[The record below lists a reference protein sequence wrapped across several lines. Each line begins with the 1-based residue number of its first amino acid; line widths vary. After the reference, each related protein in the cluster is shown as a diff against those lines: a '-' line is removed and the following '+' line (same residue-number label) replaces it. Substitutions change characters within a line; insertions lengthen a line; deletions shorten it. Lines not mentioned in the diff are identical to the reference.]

1 MKLTESQL
9 HKFINDVVLADIRAR
24 IEFVGQFS
32 EDDIEP
38 TIRSKADAY
47 GINLEDEDYK
57 RIKTD
62 VEYHFKIKHT
72 AASYIYD
79 KYDEQRDWY
88 TSFQPEEEFFWNRYR
103 SHLINHERLD
113 INSVNKLESETLANL
128 MNCLGNPQDEIQ
140 GKRLRRGL
148 VIGDVQSGK
157 TATYAGLICKAADAG
172 YKVVILLTGITESLR
187 KQTQERMEEGI
198 IGFTI
203 RVDENGRM
211 QKKLE
216 RVGVGLDNKEI
227 RATAFTS
234 YQDDFRGNVDNIVT
248 TLNSHRSLVMFIV
261 KKNVSVLTKL
271 YNWLTEQNKDML
283 DDLIHEPMLLI
294 DDEADNASINT
305 KKDKLDPTKTNKSIR
320 QLCNAFNNA
329 TYVGFTAT
337 PFANVF
343 IDPDTNEEMSNADL
357 FPEHFIYVLP
367 TPSSY
372 IGATKIFQEGGKYR
386 SWLKYINDIKEPEY
400 DEIKVATPSELTEG
414 DFFHKH
420 SKEWAGKFPLS
431 LDEAVYSF
439 LLANV
444 VRDLRGDRQQPRTMM
459 VNMSRFTKVQRYIKT
474 HIEELYKYI
483 FDSVNIDFSNDYS
496 KNVHIEVFQK
506 FSKVWKDHYSH
517 LGISLDKVLDKNT
530 LLKSIE
536 KIKIVVVNSSKD
548 SDKLDYKG
556 ATRIIA
562 IGGLALSRGLT
573 LKGLMTSYFYRNTA
587 TYDVLLQ
594 MGRWFGYRNGYDDIC
609 QIWASRDSIEYY
621 KEISIAT
628 EELKS
633 DLKQMYDSR
642 LTPKE
647 FGIRVRD
654 ESDKLQITA
663 ANKMRLAFNVID
675 LITYWGGVFETPYAS
690 VNINNNIKNITAVK
704 QLVNDVKSEGISF
717 SGVRET
723 SAEGQTKIARDVP
736 CRVIKTLLCNIET
749 TPDNRKFN
757 PKEIVKFIED
767 EFCDKL
773 ENWDI
778 ALHSG
783 MGDVVYQISDEVSI
797 KTAKRDIW
805 ISTQTPKHLCFTG
818 RGVLGG
824 NSDGQLGLD
833 DKAIAQVKERFYDAV
848 KDTSKSIPNNAWYK
862 YIENRKPLLIIYF
875 IRPDTESEHAND
887 SDLCKYKEQLGEDP
901 IIGFAVGFPANGAQE
916 AKGIKYKGNIQYQR
930 QLFEDII
937 EEDED
942 L

>member
-9 HKFINDVVLADIRAR
+9 HKFTNDAVLAHIRNL
-24 IEFVGQFS
+24 IEFKGSFT

-38 TIRSKADAY
+38 IIRERAIAY
-47 GINLEDEDYK
+47 GIDLEDEDYK
-57 RIKTD
+57 KVKTD

-72 AASYIYD
+72 AACYIYD
-79 KYDEQRDWY
+79 QYDEKRDWY
-88 TSFQPEEEFFWNRYR
+88 TAFEPEDEFFWNRYR
-103 SHLINHERLD
+103 NHLINYERLD

-128 MNCLGNPQDEIQ
+128 MNCLGNPNDEIK

-227 RATAFTS
+227 KATAFTS

-305 KKDKLDPTKTNKSIR
+305 KKDKLDPTKTNKVIR

-343 IDPDTNEEMSNADL
+343 IDPDTDEDMANADL

-372 IGATKIFQEGGKYR
+372 IGATKIFQDDGKYNG
-386 SWLKYINDIKEPEY
+386 WLKFITDIEEPDN
-400 DEIKVATPSELTEG
+400 DEIKVACPSELIEG
-414 DFFHKH
+414 GFYHKH
-420 SKEWAGKFPLS
+420 PKEWCGNLPAS

-444 VRDLRGDRQQPRTMM
+444 IRDLRGDKQQPRTMM

-474 HIEELYKYI
+474 YIEQLYKFI
-483 FDSVNIDFSNDYS
+483 FDTVNIDFSNNDA
-496 KNVHIEVFQK
+496 KNKKLKVYQK
-506 FSKVWKDHYSH
+506 FAQVWERHYSH
-517 LGISLDKVLDKNT
+517 LGISVEKVLQKNV
-530 LLKSIE
+530 LLESIG
-536 KIKIVVVNSSKD
+536 KIKVVVVNSSKD

-556 ATRIIA
+556 STRIIA

-594 MGRWFGYRNGYDDIC
+594 MGRWFGYRNGYDDLC
-609 QIWASRDSIEYY
+609 QIWAARDSVEYY

-628 EELKS
+628 EELKE
-633 DLKQMYDSR
+633 DLKRMFESK

-654 ESDKLQITA
+654 ESEKLQITA
-663 ANKMRLAFNVID
+663 ANKMRNAYSVLD
-675 LITYWGGVFETPYAS
+675 LMTYWGGVFETPYAS
-690 VNINNNIKNITAVK
+690 TNIVNNQTNIAAVK
-704 QLVNDVKSEGISF
+704 RLLQTIKESGLYFSSLRGSISD
-717 SGVRET
+717 
-723 SAEGQTKIARDVP
+723 GQTKIVRDVP
-736 CRVIKTLLCNIET
+736 CNTIKALLSKIET

-757 PKEIVKFIED
+757 PREIVKFIED

-773 ENWDI
+773 ALWDV

-783 MGDVVYQISDEVSI
+783 MGDVVYQISDEVAI
-797 KTAKRDIW
+797 RTAKRDVY
-805 ISTQTPKHLCFTG
+805 ISGGHLCFTG

-824 NSDGQLGLD
+824 NSDGQIGLD
-833 DKAIAQVKERFYDAV
+833 DATIAIVKQRFYDTV
-848 KDTSKSIPNNAWYK
+848 KDPTRALPNVAWYK
-862 YIENRKPLLIIYF
+862 FTETRKPLLIVYF
-875 IRPDTESEHAND
+875 IRPDTESKYKPEPA
-887 SDLCKYKEQLGEDP
+887 LEKYKELLGDQP
-901 IIGFAVGFPANGAQE
+901 IIGFAVGFPANGARE
-916 AKGIKYKGNIQYQR
+916 ARSIKYKGNKTYQR
-930 QLFEDII
+930 QLFENII

>member
-1 MKLTESQL
+1 M
-9 HKFINDVVLADIRAR
+9 
-24 IEFVGQFS
+24 
-32 EDDIEP
+32 
-38 TIRSKADAY
+38 
-47 GINLEDEDYK
+47 
-57 RIKTD
+57 
-62 VEYHFKIKHT
+62 
-72 AASYIYD
+72 
-79 KYDEQRDWY
+79 
-88 TSFQPEEEFFWNRYR
+88 
-103 SHLINHERLD
+103 
-113 INSVNKLESETLANL
+113 
-128 MNCLGNPQDEIQ
+128 
-140 GKRLRRGL
+140 
-148 VIGDVQSGK
+148 QSGK

-227 RATAFTS
+227 KATAFTS

-305 KKDKLDPTKTNKSIR
+305 KKDKLDPTKTNKVIR

-343 IDPDTNEEMSNADL
+343 IDPDTNEDMANADL

-372 IGATKIFQEGGKYR
+372 IGATKIFQDDGKYH
-386 SWLKYINDIKEPEY
+386 SWLKLITDINEPDN
-400 DEIKVATPSELTEG
+400 DEIKVASPSELIEG
-414 DFFHKH
+414 EFYHKH
-420 SKEWAGKFPLS
+420 PKEWSGKLPAS

-444 VRDLRGDRQQPRTMM
+444 IRDLRGDKQQPRTMM

-474 HIEELYKYI
+474 YIEQLYKFI
-483 FDSVNIDFSNDYS
+483 FDTVNIDFSNNDA
-496 KNVHIEVFQK
+496 KNKKLQIYQK
-506 FSKVWKDHYSH
+506 FAQVWERHYSH
-517 LGISLDKVLDKNT
+517 LGIPVEKVLQKNV
-530 LLKSIE
+530 LLESIG
-536 KIKIVVVNSSKD
+536 KIKVVVVNSSKD

-556 ATRIIA
+556 STRIIA

-594 MGRWFGYRNGYDDIC
+594 MGRWFGYRNGYDDLC
-609 QIWASRDSIEYY
+609 QIWAARDSVEYY

-628 EELKS
+628 EELKE
-633 DLKQMYDSR
+633 DLKRMFDSK

-654 ESDKLQITA
+654 ESEKLQITA
-663 ANKMRLAFNVID
+663 ANKMRNAFSV
-675 LITYWGGVFETPYAS
+675 LELMTYWGGVFETPYAS
-690 VNINNNIKNITAVK
+690 TNINNNQNNIAAVK
-704 QLVNDVKSEGISF
+704 RLLQTIKDDGLIF
-717 SGVRET
+717 SSLRGT
-723 SAEGQTKIARDVP
+723 SSEGQTKIAKDVP
-736 CRVIKTLLCNIET
+736 CSTIKALLRKIEI

-757 PKEIVKFIED
+757 PREIVKFIED

-773 ENWDI
+773 ELWDV

-783 MGDVVYQISDEVSI
+783 MGDVIYQITDDI
-797 KTAKRDIW
+797 AIRTAKRDIY
-805 ISTQTPKHLCFTG
+805 ISGEHLCFTG

-824 NSDGQLGLD
+824 NSDGQIGLD
-833 DKAIAQVKERFYDAV
+833 DATISIVKQRFYDTV
-848 KDTSKSIPNNAWYK
+848 KDTCRALPNIAWYK
-862 YIENRKPLLIIYF
+862 FTENRKPLLIIYF
-875 IRPDTESEHAND
+875 IRPDTES
-887 SDLCKYKEQLGEDP
+887 KYPSEEKLERYKTLLGDDP
-901 IIGFAVGFPANGAQE
+901 IIGFAVGFPANGVRE
-916 AKGIKYKGNIQYQR
+916 SRSIKYKGNKTYQR

>member
-9 HKFINDVVLADIRAR
+9 HKFTNDAVLAHIRNL
-24 IEFVGQFS
+24 IEFKGSFT
-32 EDDIEP
+32 EEDIEP
-38 TIRSKADAY
+38 IIRDRAAVY
-47 GINLEDEDYK
+47 GIDLEDEDYK
-57 RIKTD
+57 KVKTD

-72 AASYIYD
+72 AACYIYD
-79 KYDEQRDWY
+79 QYDEKRDWY
-88 TSFQPEEEFFWNRYR
+88 TTFEPEDEFFWNRYR
-103 SHLINHERLD
+103 NHLINYERLD

-128 MNCLGNPQDEIQ
+128 MNCLGNPNDVIK

-227 RATAFTS
+227 KATAFTS

-305 KKDKLDPTKTNKSIR
+305 KKDKLDPTKTNKVIR

-343 IDPDTNEEMSNADL
+343 IDPDTNEDMANADL

-372 IGATKIFQEGGKYR
+372 IGATKIFQDDGKYH
-386 SWLKYINDIKEPEY
+386 SWLKLITDINEPDN
-400 DEIKVATPSELTEG
+400 DEIKVASPSELIEG
-414 DFFHKH
+414 EFYHKH
-420 SKEWAGKFPLS
+420 PKEWSGKLPAS

-444 VRDLRGDRQQPRTMM
+444 IRDLRGDKQQPRTMM

-474 HIEELYKYI
+474 YIEQLYKFI
-483 FDSVNIDFSNDYS
+483 FDTVNIDFSNNDA
-496 KNVHIEVFQK
+496 KNKKLQIYQK
-506 FSKVWKDHYSH
+506 FAQVWERHYSH
-517 LGISLDKVLDKNT
+517 LGIPVEKVLQKNV
-530 LLKSIE
+530 LLESIG
-536 KIKIVVVNSSKD
+536 KIKVVVVNSSKD

-556 ATRIIA
+556 STRIIA

-594 MGRWFGYRNGYDDIC
+594 MGRWFGYRNGYDDLC
-609 QIWASRDSIEYY
+609 QIWAARDSVEYY

-628 EELKS
+628 EELKE
-633 DLKQMYDSR
+633 DLKRMFDSK

-654 ESDKLQITA
+654 ESEKLQITA
-663 ANKMRLAFNVID
+663 ANKMRNAFSV
-675 LITYWGGVFETPYAS
+675 LELMTYWGGVFETPYAS
-690 VNINNNIKNITAVK
+690 TNINNNQNNIAAVK
-704 QLVNDVKSEGISF
+704 RLLQTIKDDGLIF
-717 SGVRET
+717 SSLRGT
-723 SAEGQTKIARDVP
+723 SSEGQTKIAKDVP
-736 CRVIKTLLCNIET
+736 CSTIKALLRKIEI

-757 PKEIVKFIED
+757 PREIVKFIED

-773 ENWDI
+773 ELWDV

-783 MGDVVYQISDEVSI
+783 MGDVIYQITDDI
-797 KTAKRDIW
+797 AIRTAKRDIY
-805 ISTQTPKHLCFTG
+805 ISGEHLCFTG

-824 NSDGQLGLD
+824 NYDGQIGLD
-833 DKAIAQVKERFYDAV
+833 DATISIVKQRFYDTV
-848 KDTSKSIPNNAWYK
+848 KDTCRALPNIAWYK
-862 YIENRKPLLIIYF
+862 FTENRKPLLIIYF
-875 IRPDTESEHAND
+875 IRPDTES
-887 SDLCKYKEQLGEDP
+887 KYPSEEKLERYKTLLGDDP
-901 IIGFAVGFPANGAQE
+901 IIGFAVGFPANGVRE
-916 AKGIKYKGNIQYQR
+916 SRSIKYKGNKTYQR

>member
-1 MKLTESQL
+1 M
-9 HKFINDVVLADIRAR
+9 VPV
-24 IEFVGQFS
+24 
-32 EDDIEP
+32 
-38 TIRSKADAY
+38 
-47 GINLEDEDYK
+47 
-57 RIKTD
+57 
-62 VEYHFKIKHT
+62 
-72 AASYIYD
+72 
-79 KYDEQRDWY
+79 
-88 TSFQPEEEFFWNRYR
+88 
-103 SHLINHERLD
+103 
-113 INSVNKLESETLANL
+113 NSVNKLESETLANL
-128 MNCLGNPQDEIQ
+128 MNCLGNPNDKIQ

-261 KKNVSVLTKL
+261 KKNVSVLNKL
-271 YNWLTEQNKDML
+271 YNWLTGQNKDML

-305 KKDKLDPTKTNKSIR
+305 KKDKLDPTKTNKVIR

-343 IDPDTNEEMSNADL
+343 IDPSTSDEMANADL

-372 IGATKIFQEGGKYR
+372 IGATKIFQNGGKYQC
-386 SWLKYINDIKEPEY
+386 WLKYITDIVEPTY
-400 DEIKVATPSELTEG
+400 DEIKVASPSELMEG
-414 DFFHKH
+414 EFYHKH
-420 SKEWAGKFPLS
+420 PKEWAGKLPSS

-444 VRDLRGDRQQPRTMM
+444 IRDLRGDKQQPRTMM
-459 VNMSRFTKVQRYIKT
+459 INMSRFTKVQKYIRIY
-474 HIEELYKYI
+474 IEGLYKRI
-483 FDSVNIDFSNDYS
+483 FDSVNIDFSDNIDQN
-496 KNVHIEVFQK
+496 KHLDVFQK
-506 FSKVWKDHYSH
+506 FHGAYNKHYSH
-517 LGISLDKVLDKNT
+517 LGIPINLVLQKET

-536 KIKIVVVNSSKD
+536 KIKVIVVNSSKE

-556 ATRIIA
+556 ATRVIA

-594 MGRWFGYRNGYDDIC
+594 MGRWFGYRNGYDDLC
-609 QIWASRDSIEYY
+609 QIWAARDSVENY
-621 KEISIAT
+621 KEISNAT
-628 EELKS
+628 EELKE
-633 DLKQMYDSR
+633 DLKRMFDNK

-663 ANKMRLAFNVID
+663 ANKMRYAFNVVD
-675 LITYWGGVFETPYAS
+675 QITYWGGVFETPYAS
-690 VNINNNIKNITAVK
+690 TNIKNNQNNISAVK
-704 QLVNDVKSEGISF
+704 TLVQAIKDESISF
-717 SGVRET
+717 TALRNGS
-723 SAEGQTKIARDVP
+723 SDSQTKVAHNVP
-736 CRVIKTLLCNIET
+736 CHLVKNILNQITT

-767 EFCDKL
+767 EYCKKL
-773 ENWDI
+773 ELWDV

-783 MGDVVYQISDEVSI
+783 KGDVTYPISKDVSV
-797 KTAKRDIW
+797 KTAKRDIY
-805 ISTQTPKHLCFTG
+805 ISRGHLCFTG

-824 NSDGQLGLD
+824 NSDGQIGLD
-833 DKAIAQVKERFYDAV
+833 NETIALVKTRFYETV
-848 KDTSKSIPNNAWYK
+848 KDSEKALPNVAWYRFV
-862 YIENRKPLLIIYF
+862 ENRKPLLIIYF
-875 IRPDTESEHAND
+875 IRPDSESKY
-887 SDLCKYKEQLGEDP
+887 SDKLLQRYKEQLGESP

-916 AKGIKYKGNIQYQR
+916 AKSIRYKGNLTYQR
-930 QLFEDII
+930 QLFEGM

>member
-1 MKLTESQL
+1 M
-9 HKFINDVVLADIRAR
+9 IN
-24 IEFVGQFS
+24 
-32 EDDIEP
+32 
-38 TIRSKADAY
+38 Y
-47 GINLEDEDYK
+47 
-57 RIKTD
+57 
-62 VEYHFKIKHT
+62 
-72 AASYIYD
+72 
-79 KYDEQRDWY
+79 
-88 TSFQPEEEFFWNRYR
+88 
-103 SHLINHERLD
+103 ERLD

-128 MNCLGNPQDEIQ
+128 MNCLGNPNDEII

-227 RATAFTS
+227 KATAFTS

-305 KKDKLDPTKTNKSIR
+305 KKDKLDPTKTNKVIR

-343 IDPDTNEEMSNADL
+343 IDPDTDEDMANADL

-372 IGATKIFQEGGKYR
+372 IGATKIFQDDGKYH
-386 SWLKYINDIKEPEY
+386 SWLKFITDIEEPDN
-400 DEIKVATPSELTEG
+400 DEIKVASPSELIEG
-414 DFFHKH
+414 GFYHKH
-420 SKEWAGKFPLS
+420 PKEWAGLLPAS

-444 VRDLRGDRQQPRTMM
+444 IRDIRGDKQQPRTMM
-459 VNMSRFTKVQRYIKT
+459 VNMSRFTKVQQYIKT
-474 HIEELYKYI
+474 YIEGLYKSI
-483 FDSVNIDFSNDYS
+483 FDTVNIDFCDSDA
-496 KNVHIEVFQK
+496 KNKHLLIYQK
-506 FSKVWKDHYSH
+506 FAQVWEQHYSH
-517 LGISLDKVLDKNT
+517 LGIPVETVLQKST
-530 LLKSIE
+530 LLESIG
-536 KIKIVVVNSSKD
+536 KIKVVVVNSSKE

-556 ATRIIA
+556 STRIIA

-594 MGRWFGYRNGYDDIC
+594 MGRWFGYRNGYDDLC
-609 QIWASRDSIEYY
+609 QIWAARDSVEYY

-628 EELKS
+628 EELKE
-633 DLKQMYDSR
+633 DLKRMFESK

-654 ESDKLQITA
+654 ESEKLQITA
-663 ANKMRLAFNVID
+663 ANKMRNAYSVLD
-675 LITYWGGVFETPYAS
+675 LMTYWGGVFETPYAS
-690 VNINNNIKNITAVK
+690 TNIVNNQTNIAAVK
-704 QLVNDVKSEGISF
+704 RLLQTIKESGLYFSSLRGSISD
-717 SGVRET
+717 
-723 SAEGQTKIARDVP
+723 GQTKIVRDVP
-736 CRVIKTLLCNIET
+736 CNTIKALLSKIET

-757 PKEIVKFIED
+757 PREIVKFIED

-773 ENWDI
+773 ALWDV

-783 MGDVVYQISDEVSI
+783 MGDVVYQISDEVAI
-797 KTAKRDIW
+797 RTAKRDVY
-805 ISTQTPKHLCFTG
+805 ISGGHLCFTG

-824 NSDGQLGLD
+824 NSDGQIGLD
-833 DKAIAQVKERFYDAV
+833 DATIAIVKQRFYDTV
-848 KDTSKSIPNNAWYK
+848 KDPTRALPNVAWYK
-862 YIENRKPLLIIYF
+862 FTETRKPLLIVYF
-875 IRPDTESEHAND
+875 IRPDTES
-887 SDLCKYKEQLGEDP
+887 KYKPEPALERYKELLGDQP
-901 IIGFAVGFPANGAQE
+901 IIGFAVGFPANGARE
-916 AKGIKYKGNIQYQR
+916 ARSIKYKGNKTYQR
-930 QLFEDII
+930 QLFENII

>member
-1 MKLTESQL
+1 
-9 HKFINDVVLADIRAR
+9 
-24 IEFVGQFS
+24 
-32 EDDIEP
+32 
-38 TIRSKADAY
+38 
-47 GINLEDEDYK
+47 
-57 RIKTD
+57 
-62 VEYHFKIKHT
+62 
-72 AASYIYD
+72 
-79 KYDEQRDWY
+79 
-88 TSFQPEEEFFWNRYR
+88 
-103 SHLINHERLD
+103 
-113 INSVNKLESETLANL
+113 
-128 MNCLGNPQDEIQ
+128 MNCLGNPNDEII

-227 RATAFTS
+227 KATAFTS

-305 KKDKLDPTKTNKSIR
+305 KKDKLDPTKTNKVIR

-343 IDPDTNEEMSNADL
+343 IDPDTDEDMANADL

-372 IGATKIFQEGGKYR
+372 IGATKIFQDDGKYH
-386 SWLKYINDIKEPEY
+386 SWLKFITDIEEPDN
-400 DEIKVATPSELTEG
+400 DEIKVASPSELIEG
-414 DFFHKH
+414 GFYHKH
-420 SKEWAGKFPLS
+420 PKEWAGLLPAS

-444 VRDLRGDRQQPRTMM
+444 IRDIRGDKQQPRTMM
-459 VNMSRFTKVQRYIKT
+459 VNMSRFTKVQQYIKT
-474 HIEELYKYI
+474 YIEGLYKSI
-483 FDSVNIDFSNDYS
+483 FDTVNIDFCDSDA
-496 KNVHIEVFQK
+496 KNKHLLIYQK
-506 FSKVWKDHYSH
+506 FAQVWEQHYSH
-517 LGISLDKVLDKNT
+517 LGIPVETVLQKST
-530 LLKSIE
+530 LLESIG
-536 KIKIVVVNSSKD
+536 KIKVVVVNSSKE

-556 ATRIIA
+556 STRIIA

-594 MGRWFGYRNGYDDIC
+594 MGRWFGYRNGYDDLC
-609 QIWASRDSIEYY
+609 QIWAARDSVEYY

-628 EELKS
+628 EELKE
-633 DLKQMYDSR
+633 DLKRMFESK

-654 ESDKLQITA
+654 ESEKLQITA
-663 ANKMRLAFNVID
+663 ANKMRNAYSVLD
-675 LITYWGGVFETPYAS
+675 LMTYWGGVFETPYAS
-690 VNINNNIKNITAVK
+690 TNIVNNQTNIAAVK
-704 QLVNDVKSEGISF
+704 RLLQTIKESGLYFSSLRGSISD
-717 SGVRET
+717 
-723 SAEGQTKIARDVP
+723 GQTKIVRDVP
-736 CRVIKTLLCNIET
+736 CNTIKALLSKIET

-757 PKEIVKFIED
+757 PREIVKFIED

-773 ENWDI
+773 ALWDV

-783 MGDVVYQISDEVSI
+783 MGDVVYQISDEVAI
-797 KTAKRDIW
+797 RTAKRDVY
-805 ISTQTPKHLCFTG
+805 ISGGHLCFTG

-824 NSDGQLGLD
+824 NSDGQIGLD
-833 DKAIAQVKERFYDAV
+833 DATVAIVKQRFYDTV
-848 KDTSKSIPNNAWYK
+848 KDPTRALPNVAWYK
-862 YIENRKPLLIIYF
+862 FTETRKPLLIVYF
-875 IRPDTESEHAND
+875 IRPDTESKYKPEPA
-887 SDLCKYKEQLGEDP
+887 LEKYKELLGDQP
-901 IIGFAVGFPANGAQE
+901 IIGFAVGFPANGARE
-916 AKGIKYKGNIQYQR
+916 ARSIKYKGNKTYQR
-930 QLFEDII
+930 QLFENII
-937 EEDED
+937 EEIGRASCRERV
-942 L
+942 

>member
-1 MKLTESQL
+1 M
-9 HKFINDVVLADIRAR
+9 IN
-24 IEFVGQFS
+24 
-32 EDDIEP
+32 
-38 TIRSKADAY
+38 Y
-47 GINLEDEDYK
+47 
-57 RIKTD
+57 
-62 VEYHFKIKHT
+62 
-72 AASYIYD
+72 
-79 KYDEQRDWY
+79 
-88 TSFQPEEEFFWNRYR
+88 
-103 SHLINHERLD
+103 ERLD

-128 MNCLGNPQDEIQ
+128 MNCLGNPNDVIK

-227 RATAFTS
+227 KATAFTS

-305 KKDKLDPTKTNKSIR
+305 KKDKLDPTKTNKVIR

-343 IDPDTNEEMSNADL
+343 IDPDTNEDMANADL

-372 IGATKIFQEGGKYR
+372 IGATKIFQDDGKYH
-386 SWLKYINDIKEPEY
+386 SWLKLITDINEPDN
-400 DEIKVATPSELTEG
+400 DEIKVASPSELIEG
-414 DFFHKH
+414 EFYHKH
-420 SKEWAGKFPLS
+420 PKEWSGKLPAS

-444 VRDLRGDRQQPRTMM
+444 IRDLRGDKQQPRTMM

-474 HIEELYKYI
+474 YIEQLYKFI
-483 FDSVNIDFSNDYS
+483 FDTVNIDFSNNDA
-496 KNVHIEVFQK
+496 KNKKLQIYQK
-506 FSKVWKDHYSH
+506 FAQVWERHYSH
-517 LGISLDKVLDKNT
+517 LGIPVEKVLQKNV
-530 LLKSIE
+530 LLESIG
-536 KIKIVVVNSSKD
+536 KIKVVVVNSSKD

-556 ATRIIA
+556 STRIIA

-594 MGRWFGYRNGYDDIC
+594 MGRWFGYRNGYDDLC
-609 QIWASRDSIEYY
+609 QIWAARDSVEYY

-628 EELKS
+628 EELKE
-633 DLKQMYDSR
+633 DLKRMFDSK

-654 ESDKLQITA
+654 ESEKLQITA
-663 ANKMRLAFNVID
+663 ANKMRNAFSV
-675 LITYWGGVFETPYAS
+675 LELMTYWGGVFETPYAS
-690 VNINNNIKNITAVK
+690 TNINNNQNNIAAVK
-704 QLVNDVKSEGISF
+704 RLLQTIKDDGLIF
-717 SGVRET
+717 SSLRGT
-723 SAEGQTKIARDVP
+723 SSEGQTKIAKDVP
-736 CRVIKTLLCNIET
+736 CSTIKALLRKIEI

-757 PKEIVKFIED
+757 PREIVKFIED

-773 ENWDI
+773 ELWDV

-783 MGDVVYQISDEVSI
+783 MGDVIYQITDDI
-797 KTAKRDIW
+797 AIRTAKRDIY
-805 ISTQTPKHLCFTG
+805 ISGEHLCFTG

-824 NSDGQLGLD
+824 NSDGQIGLD
-833 DKAIAQVKERFYDAV
+833 DATISIVKQRFYDTV
-848 KDTSKSIPNNAWYK
+848 KDTCRALPNIAWYK
-862 YIENRKPLLIIYF
+862 FTENRKPLLIIYF
-875 IRPDTESEHAND
+875 IRPDTES
-887 SDLCKYKEQLGEDP
+887 KYPSEEKLERYKTLLGDDP
-901 IIGFAVGFPANGAQE
+901 IIGFAVGFPANGVRE
-916 AKGIKYKGNIQYQR
+916 SRSIKYKGNKTYQR

>member
-9 HKFINDVVLADIRAR
+9 HKFINDVVLAHIRAL
-24 IEFVGQFS
+24 IEFNGSFS
-32 EDDIEP
+32 EDEIEP
-38 TIRSKADAY
+38 IIRDKASVF
-47 GINLEDEDYK
+47 GIELEDDDFK

-72 AASYIYD
+72 AACYIYD
-79 KYDEQRDWY
+79 QYDEKRDWY
-88 TSFQPEEEFFWNRYR
+88 TSYEPKEEFFWNRYR
-103 SHLINHERLD
+103 NHLINHEHLD
-113 INSVNKLESETLANL
+113 INSVNKLESETLFNL
-128 MNCLGNPQDEIQ
+128 MNCLGDPNDEIK

-172 YKVVILLTGITESLR
+172 YKVVILLTGVTESLR

-203 RVDENGRM
+203 RTDRTGRL
-211 QKKLE
+211 QKKYNP
-216 RVGVGLDNKEI
+216 VGVGLDNKGI

-234 YQDDFRGNVDNIVT
+234 YEDDFRGNVDNILT
-248 TLNSHRSLVMFIV
+248 SLSSHRSLVMFIV
-261 KKNVSVLTKL
+261 KKNVSVLSKL
-271 YNWLTEQNKDML
+271 YNWLTEQNKDVL

-305 KKDKLDPTKTNKSIR
+305 KKDKLDPTKTNKVIR

-343 IDPDTNEEMSNADL
+343 IDPDTNEDMANADL

-372 IGATKIFQEGGKYR
+372 IGATKIFQDGGKYF
-386 SWLKYINDIKEPEY
+386 SWLKFITDIYEPDND
-400 DEIKVATPSELTEG
+400 DIKVASPAELIEG
-414 DFFHKH
+414 GFYHKH
-420 SKEWAGKFPLS
+420 PKEWAGILPAS

-444 VRDLRGDRQQPRTMM
+444 IRDLRGDKQQPRTMM
-459 VNMSRFTKVQRYIKT
+459 VNMSRFTKVQKYIKT
-474 HIEELYKYI
+474 HIEKLYKYI
-483 FDSVNIDFSNDYS
+483 FDSVNIDFSDNS
-496 KNVHIEVFQK
+496 NKNTHLHVYKKFYEVWE
-506 FSKVWKDHYSH
+506 SHYSH
-517 LGISLDKVLDKNT
+517 LGISIDKIMQKST
-530 LLKSIE
+530 LLEAIG
-536 KIKIVVVNSSKD
+536 KIKVVVVNSAKD
-548 SDKLDYKG
+548 SDKLDYMG
-556 ATRIIA
+556 NTRIIA

-594 MGRWFGYRNGYDDIC
+594 MGRWFGYRNGYDDLC
-609 QIWASRDSIEYY
+609 QIWAARDSVEYY

-628 EELKS
+628 EELKV
-633 DLKQMYDSR
+633 DLKRMFDNK

-654 ESDKLQITA
+654 ESEKLQITA
-663 ANKMRLAFNVID
+663 ANKMRNAFSVID
-675 LITYWGGVFETPYAS
+675 LMTYWGGVFETPYAS
-690 VNINNNIKNITAVK
+690 TNIVNNQNNIAAVK
-704 QLVNDVKSEGISF
+704 RLLQAIKDNGTSF
-717 SGVRET
+717 ASIRDKVT
-723 SAEGQTKIARDVP
+723 EGQTKIARNIP
-736 CRVIKTLLCNIET
+736 CQVIKNLLNKIET

-757 PKEIVKFIED
+757 PREIVKFIDD
-767 EFCDKL
+767 EYCDKL
-773 ENWDI
+773 ELWDV

-783 MGDVVYQISDEVSI
+783 MGDVIYQISDDI
-797 KTAKRDIW
+797 AIRTAKRDVY
-805 ISTQTPKHLCFTG
+805 ISGGHLCFTG

-824 NSDGQLGLD
+824 NSDGQIGLD
-833 DKAIAQVKERFYDAV
+833 DQTIALVKQRFYDTV
-848 KDTSKSIPNNAWYK
+848 KDSTRALPNVAWYRFA
-862 YIENRKPLLIIYF
+862 ENRKPLLIIYF
-875 IRPDTESEHAND
+875 IRPDTES
-887 SDLCKYKEQLGEDP
+887 KYPSETKLDDYKQLLGDNP
-901 IIGFAVGFPANGAQE
+901 IIGFAVGFPANGVRE
-916 AKGIKYKGNIQYQR
+916 AKSIKYKGNKTYQR

>member
-1 MKLTESQL
+1 M
-9 HKFINDVVLADIRAR
+9 IN
-24 IEFVGQFS
+24 
-32 EDDIEP
+32 
-38 TIRSKADAY
+38 Y
-47 GINLEDEDYK
+47 
-57 RIKTD
+57 
-62 VEYHFKIKHT
+62 
-72 AASYIYD
+72 
-79 KYDEQRDWY
+79 
-88 TSFQPEEEFFWNRYR
+88 
-103 SHLINHERLD
+103 ERLD

-128 MNCLGNPQDEIQ
+128 MNCLGNPNDVIK

-227 RATAFTS
+227 KATAFTS

-305 KKDKLDPTKTNKSIR
+305 KKDKLDPTKTNKVIR

-343 IDPDTNEEMSNADL
+343 IDPDTNEDMANADL

-372 IGATKIFQEGGKYR
+372 IGATKIFQDDGKYH
-386 SWLKYINDIKEPEY
+386 SWLKLITDINEFDN
-400 DEIKVATPSELTEG
+400 DEIKVASPSELIEG
-414 DFFHKH
+414 EFYHKH
-420 SKEWAGKFPLS
+420 PKEWSGKLPAS

-444 VRDLRGDRQQPRTMM
+444 IRDLRGDKQQPRTMM

-474 HIEELYKYI
+474 YIEQLYKFI
-483 FDSVNIDFSNDYS
+483 FDTVNIDFSNNDA
-496 KNVHIEVFQK
+496 KNKKLQIYQK
-506 FSKVWKDHYSH
+506 FAQVWERHYSH
-517 LGISLDKVLDKNT
+517 LGIPVEKVLQKNV
-530 LLKSIE
+530 LLESIG
-536 KIKIVVVNSSKD
+536 KIKVVVVNSSKD
-548 SDKLDYKG
+548 SDKLYYKG
-556 ATRIIA
+556 STRIIA

-594 MGRWFGYRNGYDDIC
+594 MGRWFGYRNGYDDLC
-609 QIWASRDSIEYY
+609 QIWAARDSVEYY

-628 EELKS
+628 EELKE
-633 DLKQMYDSR
+633 DLKRMFDSK

-654 ESDKLQITA
+654 ESEKLQITA
-663 ANKMRLAFNVID
+663 ANKMRNAFSVIE
-675 LITYWGGVFETPYAS
+675 LMTYWGGVFETPYAS
-690 VNINNNIKNITAVK
+690 TNINNNQNNIAAVK
-704 QLVNDVKSEGISF
+704 RLLQTIKDDGLIF
-717 SGVRET
+717 SSLRGT
-723 SAEGQTKIARDVP
+723 SSEGQTKIAKDVP
-736 CRVIKTLLCNIET
+736 CSTIKALLRKIEI

-757 PKEIVKFIED
+757 PREIVKFIED

-773 ENWDI
+773 ELWDV

-783 MGDVVYQISDEVSI
+783 MGDVIYQITDDI
-797 KTAKRDIW
+797 AIRTAKRDIY
-805 ISTQTPKHLCFTG
+805 ISGEHLCFTG

-824 NSDGQLGLD
+824 NSDGQIGLD
-833 DKAIAQVKERFYDAV
+833 DATISIVKQRFYDTV
-848 KDTSKSIPNNAWYK
+848 KDTCRALPNIAWYK
-862 YIENRKPLLIIYF
+862 FTENRKPLLIIYF
-875 IRPDTESEHAND
+875 IRPDTES
-887 SDLCKYKEQLGEDP
+887 KYPSEEKLERYKTLLGDDP
-901 IIGFAVGFPANGAQE
+901 IIGFAVGFPANGVKE
-916 AKGIKYKGNIQYQR
+916 SRSIKYKGNKTYQR

>member
-9 HKFINDVVLADIRAR
+9 HKFTNDAVLAHIRNL
-24 IEFVGQFS
+24 IEFKGAFT

-38 TIRSKADAY
+38 IIRDRAAVY
-47 GINLEDEDYK
+47 GIDLEDEDYK
-57 RIKTD
+57 KVKTD

-72 AASYIYD
+72 AACYIYD
-79 KYDEQRDWY
+79 QYDEKRDWY
-88 TSFQPEEEFFWNRYR
+88 TTFEPEDEFFWNRYR
-103 SHLINHERLD
+103 NHLINYERLD

-128 MNCLGNPQDEIQ
+128 MNCLGNPNDDIK

-227 RATAFTS
+227 KATAFTS

-283 DDLIHEPMLLI
+283 DGLIHEPMLLI

-305 KKDKLDPTKTNKSIR
+305 KKDKLDPTKTNKVIR

-343 IDPDTNEEMSNADL
+343 IDPDTNEAMSNADL

-372 IGATKIFQEGGKYR
+372 IGATKIFQDDGKYH
-386 SWLKYINDIKEPEY
+386 SWLKLITDINEPDN
-400 DEIKVATPSELTEG
+400 DEIKVASPSELIEG
-414 DFFHKH
+414 EFYHKH
-420 SKEWAGKFPLS
+420 PKEWSGKLPAS

-444 VRDLRGDRQQPRTMM
+444 IRDLRGDKQQPRTMM

-474 HIEELYKYI
+474 YIEQLYKFI
-483 FDSVNIDFSNDYS
+483 FDTVNIDFSNNDA
-496 KNVHIEVFQK
+496 KNKKLQIYQK
-506 FSKVWKDHYSH
+506 FAQVWERHYSH
-517 LGISLDKVLDKNT
+517 LGIPVEKVLQKNV
-530 LLKSIE
+530 LLESIG
-536 KIKIVVVNSSKD
+536 KIKVVVVNSSKD

-556 ATRIIA
+556 STRIIA

-594 MGRWFGYRNGYDDIC
+594 MGRWFGYRNGYDDLC
-609 QIWASRDSIEYY
+609 QIWAARDSVEYY

-628 EELKS
+628 EELKE
-633 DLKQMYDSR
+633 DLKRMFDSK

-654 ESDKLQITA
+654 ESEKLQITA
-663 ANKMRLAFNVID
+663 ANKMRNAFSVLD
-675 LITYWGGVFETPYAS
+675 LMTYWGGVFETPYAS
-690 VNINNNIKNITAVK
+690 TNINNNQNNIAAVK
-704 QLVNDVKSEGISF
+704 RLLQTIKDDGLIF
-717 SGVRET
+717 SSLRGT
-723 SAEGQTKIARDVP
+723 SSEGQTKIAKDVP
-736 CRVIKTLLCNIET
+736 CSTIKALLRKIEI

-757 PKEIVKFIED
+757 PREIVKFIED

-773 ENWDI
+773 ELWDV

-783 MGDVVYQISDEVSI
+783 MGDVIYQITDDI
-797 KTAKRDIW
+797 AIRTAKRDIY
-805 ISTQTPKHLCFTG
+805 ISGEHLCFTG

-824 NSDGQLGLD
+824 NSDGQIGLD
-833 DKAIAQVKERFYDAV
+833 DATISIVKQRFYDTV
-848 KDTSKSIPNNAWYK
+848 KDTCRALPNIAWYK
-862 YIENRKPLLIIYF
+862 FTENRKPLLIIYF
-875 IRPDTESEHAND
+875 IRPDTES
-887 SDLCKYKEQLGEDP
+887 KYPSEEKLERYKTLLGDDP
-901 IIGFAVGFPANGAQE
+901 IIGFAVGFPANGVRE
-916 AKGIKYKGNIQYQR
+916 ARSIKYKGNKTYQR

>member
-1 MKLTESQL
+1 M
-9 HKFINDVVLADIRAR
+9 IN
-24 IEFVGQFS
+24 
-32 EDDIEP
+32 
-38 TIRSKADAY
+38 Y
-47 GINLEDEDYK
+47 
-57 RIKTD
+57 
-62 VEYHFKIKHT
+62 
-72 AASYIYD
+72 
-79 KYDEQRDWY
+79 
-88 TSFQPEEEFFWNRYR
+88 
-103 SHLINHERLD
+103 ERLD

-128 MNCLGNPQDEIQ
+128 MNCLGNPNDEII

-227 RATAFTS
+227 KATAFTS

-305 KKDKLDPTKTNKSIR
+305 KKDKLDPTKTNKVIR

-343 IDPDTNEEMSNADL
+343 IDPDTDEDMANADL

-372 IGATKIFQEGGKYR
+372 IGATKIFQDDGKYH
-386 SWLKYINDIKEPEY
+386 SWLKFITDIEEPDN
-400 DEIKVATPSELTEG
+400 DEIKVASPSELIEG
-414 DFFHKH
+414 GFYHKH
-420 SKEWAGKFPLS
+420 PKEWAGLLPAS

-444 VRDLRGDRQQPRTMM
+444 IRDIRGDKQQPRTMM
-459 VNMSRFTKVQRYIKT
+459 VNMSRFTKVQQYIKT
-474 HIEELYKYI
+474 YIEGLYKSI
-483 FDSVNIDFSNDYS
+483 FDTVNIDFCDSDA
-496 KNVHIEVFQK
+496 KNKHLLIYQK
-506 FSKVWKDHYSH
+506 FAQVWEQHYSH
-517 LGISLDKVLDKNT
+517 LGIPVETVLQKST
-530 LLKSIE
+530 LLESIG
-536 KIKIVVVNSSKD
+536 KIKVVVVNSSKE

-556 ATRIIA
+556 STRIIT

-594 MGRWFGYRNGYDDIC
+594 MGRWFGYRNGYDDLC
-609 QIWASRDSIEYY
+609 QIWAARDSVEYY

-628 EELKS
+628 EELKE
-633 DLKQMYDSR
+633 DLKRMFESK

-654 ESDKLQITA
+654 ESEKLQITA
-663 ANKMRLAFNVID
+663 ANKMRNAYSVLD
-675 LITYWGGVFETPYAS
+675 LMTYWGGVFETPYAS
-690 VNINNNIKNITAVK
+690 TNIVNNQTNIAAVK
-704 QLVNDVKSEGISF
+704 RLLQTIKESGLYFSSLRGSISD
-717 SGVRET
+717 
-723 SAEGQTKIARDVP
+723 GQTKIVRDVP
-736 CRVIKTLLCNIET
+736 CNTIKALLSKIET

-757 PKEIVKFIED
+757 PREIVKFIED

-773 ENWDI
+773 ALWDV

-783 MGDVVYQISDEVSI
+783 MGDVVYQISDEVAI
-797 KTAKRDIW
+797 RTAKRDVY
-805 ISTQTPKHLCFTG
+805 ISGGHLCFTG

-824 NSDGQLGLD
+824 NSDGQIGLD
-833 DKAIAQVKERFYDAV
+833 DATIAIVKQRFYDTV
-848 KDTSKSIPNNAWYK
+848 KDPTRALPNVAWYK
-862 YIENRKPLLIIYF
+862 FTETRKPLLIVYF
-875 IRPDTESEHAND
+875 IRPDTESKYKPEPA
-887 SDLCKYKEQLGEDP
+887 LEKYKELLGDQP
-901 IIGFAVGFPANGAQE
+901 IIGFAVGFPANGARE
-916 AKGIKYKGNIQYQR
+916 ARSIKYKGNKTYQR
-930 QLFEDII
+930 QLFENII

>member
-1 MKLTESQL
+1 M
-9 HKFINDVVLADIRAR
+9 IN
-24 IEFVGQFS
+24 
-32 EDDIEP
+32 
-38 TIRSKADAY
+38 Y
-47 GINLEDEDYK
+47 
-57 RIKTD
+57 
-62 VEYHFKIKHT
+62 
-72 AASYIYD
+72 
-79 KYDEQRDWY
+79 
-88 TSFQPEEEFFWNRYR
+88 
-103 SHLINHERLD
+103 ERLD

-128 MNCLGNPQDEIQ
+128 MNCLGNPNDVIK

-227 RATAFTS
+227 KATAFTS

-305 KKDKLDPTKTNKSIR
+305 KKDKLDPTKTNKVIR

-343 IDPDTNEEMSNADL
+343 IDPDTNEDMANADL

-372 IGATKIFQEGGKYR
+372 IGATKIFQDDGKYH
-386 SWLKYINDIKEPEY
+386 SWLKLITDINEPDN
-400 DEIKVATPSELTEG
+400 DEIKVASPSELIEG
-414 DFFHKH
+414 EFYHKH
-420 SKEWAGKFPLS
+420 PKEWSGKLPAS

-444 VRDLRGDRQQPRTMM
+444 IRDLRGDKQQPRTMM

-474 HIEELYKYI
+474 YIEQLYKFI
-483 FDSVNIDFSNDYS
+483 FDTVNIDFSNNDA
-496 KNVHIEVFQK
+496 KNKKLQIYQK
-506 FSKVWKDHYSH
+506 FAQVWERHYSH
-517 LGISLDKVLDKNT
+517 LGIPVEKVLQKNV
-530 LLKSIE
+530 LLESIG
-536 KIKIVVVNSSKD
+536 KIKVVVVNSSKD

-556 ATRIIA
+556 STRIIA

-594 MGRWFGYRNGYDDIC
+594 MGRWFGYRNGYDDLC
-609 QIWASRDSIEYY
+609 QIWAARDSVEYY

-628 EELKS
+628 EELKE
-633 DLKQMYDSR
+633 DLKRMFDSK

-654 ESDKLQITA
+654 ESEKLQITA
-663 ANKMRLAFNVID
+663 ANKMRNAFSV
-675 LITYWGGVFETPYAS
+675 LELMTYWGGVFETPYAS
-690 VNINNNIKNITAVK
+690 TNINNNQNNIAAVK
-704 QLVNDVKSEGISF
+704 RLLQTIKDDGLIF
-717 SGVRET
+717 SSLRGT
-723 SAEGQTKIARDVP
+723 SSEGQTKIAKDVP
-736 CRVIKTLLCNIET
+736 CSTIKALLRKIEI

-757 PKEIVKFIED
+757 PREIVKFIED

-773 ENWDI
+773 ELWDV

-783 MGDVVYQISDEVSI
+783 MGDVIYQITDDI
-797 KTAKRDIW
+797 AIRTAKRDIY
-805 ISTQTPKHLCFTG
+805 ISGEHLCFTG

-824 NSDGQLGLD
+824 NSDGQIGLD
-833 DKAIAQVKERFYDAV
+833 DATISIVKQRFYDTV
-848 KDTSKSIPNNAWYK
+848 KDTCRALPNIAWYK
-862 YIENRKPLLIIYF
+862 FTENRKPLLIIYF
-875 IRPDTESEHAND
+875 IRPDTES
-887 SDLCKYKEQLGEDP
+887 KYPSGEKLERYKTLLGDDP
-901 IIGFAVGFPANGAQE
+901 IIGFAVGFPANGVRE
-916 AKGIKYKGNIQYQR
+916 ARSIKYKGNKTYQR

>member
-1 MKLTESQL
+1 M
-9 HKFINDVVLADIRAR
+9 IN
-24 IEFVGQFS
+24 
-32 EDDIEP
+32 
-38 TIRSKADAY
+38 Y
-47 GINLEDEDYK
+47 
-57 RIKTD
+57 
-62 VEYHFKIKHT
+62 
-72 AASYIYD
+72 
-79 KYDEQRDWY
+79 
-88 TSFQPEEEFFWNRYR
+88 
-103 SHLINHERLD
+103 ERLD

-128 MNCLGNPQDEIQ
+128 MNCLGNPNDEIK

-227 RATAFTS
+227 KATAFTS

-305 KKDKLDPTKTNKSIR
+305 KKDKLDPTKTNKVIR

-343 IDPDTNEEMSNADL
+343 IDPDTDEDMANADL

-372 IGATKIFQEGGKYR
+372 IGATKIFQDDGKYH
-386 SWLKYINDIKEPEY
+386 SWLKFITDIEEPDN
-400 DEIKVATPSELTEG
+400 DEIKVASPSELIEG
-414 DFFHKH
+414 GFYHKH
-420 SKEWAGKFPLS
+420 PKEWAGLLPAS

-444 VRDLRGDRQQPRTMM
+444 IRDIRGDKQQPRTMM
-459 VNMSRFTKVQRYIKT
+459 VNMSRFTKVQQYIKT
-474 HIEELYKYI
+474 YIEGLYKSI
-483 FDSVNIDFSNDYS
+483 FDTVNIDFCDSDA
-496 KNVHIEVFQK
+496 KNKHLLIYQK
-506 FSKVWKDHYSH
+506 FAQVWEQHYSH
-517 LGISLDKVLDKNT
+517 LGIPVETVLQKST
-530 LLKSIE
+530 LLESIG
-536 KIKIVVVNSSKD
+536 KIKVVVVNSSKE

-556 ATRIIA
+556 STRIIA

-594 MGRWFGYRNGYDDIC
+594 MGRWFGYRNGYDDLC
-609 QIWASRDSIEYY
+609 QIWAARDSVEYY

-628 EELKS
+628 EELKE
-633 DLKQMYDSR
+633 DLKRMFDSK

-654 ESDKLQITA
+654 ESEKLQITA
-663 ANKMRLAFNVID
+663 ANKMRNAYSVLD
-675 LITYWGGVFETPYAS
+675 LMTYWGGVFETPYAS
-690 VNINNNIKNITAVK
+690 TNIVNNQTNIAAVQRLLQTIK
-704 QLVNDVKSEGISF
+704 ESGLYFSSLKGSISD
-717 SGVRET
+717 
-723 SAEGQTKIARDVP
+723 GQTKIARDVP
-736 CRVIKTLLCNIET
+736 CNTIKALLSKIET

-757 PKEIVKFIED
+757 PREIVKFIED

-773 ENWDI
+773 ELWDV

-783 MGDVVYQISDEVSI
+783 MGDVVYQVSDDI
-797 KTAKRDIW
+797 AIRTAKRDVY
-805 ISTQTPKHLCFTG
+805 ISGGHLCFTG

-824 NSDGQLGLD
+824 NSDGQIGLD
-833 DKAIAQVKERFYDAV
+833 DATIAIVKQRFYDTV
-848 KDTSKSIPNNAWYK
+848 KDPTRALPNVAWYK
-862 YIENRKPLLIIYF
+862 FTENRKPLLIIYF
-875 IRPDTESEHAND
+875 IRPDTESKYKSEPA
-887 SDLCKYKEQLGEDP
+887 LEKYKELLGDQP
-901 IIGFAVGFPANGAQE
+901 IIGFAVGFPANGVRE
-916 AKGIKYKGNIQYQR
+916 ARSIKYKGNKTYQR

>member
-1 MKLTESQL
+1 MKLSENQL
-9 HKFINDVVLADIRAR
+9 YKFINDVVLAHIRSL
-24 IEFVGQFS
+24 IEFKGTFT

-38 TIRSKADAY
+38 IIRERASAF
-47 GINLEDEDYK
+47 GIDLEEDDYK
-57 RIKTD
+57 KVKTD

-72 AASYIYD
+72 AACYIYD
-79 KYDEQRDWY
+79 QYDEKRDWY
-88 TSFQPEEEFFWNRYR
+88 TSFEPEEEFFWNRYR
-103 SHLINHERLD
+103 SHLINREHLD
-113 INSVNKLESETLANL
+113 INSVNKLESETLTNL
-128 MNCLGNPQDEIQ
+128 MNCLGNPNDKIE

-157 TATYAGLICKAADAG
+157 TATYGGLICKAADAG

-203 RVDENGRM
+203 RVDNNGYM
-211 QKKLE
+211 QKRLE
-216 RVGVGLDNKEI
+216 RVGVGLDNNEI

-234 YQDDFRGNVDNIVT
+234 YQDDFRGNADNIVT

-305 KKDKLDPTKTNKSIR
+305 KKDKLDPTKTNKIIR

-343 IDPDTNEEMSNADL
+343 IDPDTNEDMANADL

-372 IGATKIFQEGGKYR
+372 IGARKIFQDGGKYNN
-386 SWLKYINDIKEPEY
+386 WIKYITDIVEPDY
-400 DEIKVATPSELTEG
+400 DDIKVASPSELTEKE
-414 DFFHKH
+414 FYHKH
-420 SKEWAGKFPLS
+420 PKEWAGILPLS

-444 VRDLRGDRQQPRTMM
+444 IRDLRGDRLQPRTMM
-459 VNMSRFTKVQRYIKT
+459 INMSRFTKVQRYIKT

-483 FDSVNIDFSNDYS
+483 YDSVNIDFSNDFVQ
-496 KNVHIEVFQK
+496 NQHLDVFQK
-506 FSKVWKDHYSH
+506 FLHIWEQHYSH
-517 LGISLDKVLDKNT
+517 IGIPVDKVLQKDT
-530 LLKSIE
+530 LLKAIE

-548 SDKLDYKG
+548 SDKLDYSG
-556 ATRIIA
+556 VNRVIA

-594 MGRWFGYRNGYDDIC
+594 MGRWFGYRNGYDDLC
-609 QIWASRDSIEYY
+609 QIWAARDSIENY

-628 EELKS
+628 EELKD
-633 DLKQMYDSR
+633 DLKRMFENK

-663 ANKMRLAFNVID
+663 ANKMRHAFNVID
-675 LITYWGGVFETPYAS
+675 HITYWGGVFETPYAS
-690 VNINNNIKNITAVK
+690 TNIKNNHNNITAVQ
-704 QLVNDVKSEGISF
+704 QLVEAIKQEGLSF
-717 SGVRET
+717 TTIREKADE
-723 SAEGQTKIARDVP
+723 SQSKIARNIP
-736 CRVIKTLLCNIET
+736 CRIIKNLLNHIVT
-749 TPDNRKFN
+749 SPDNRKFN
-757 PKEIVKFIED
+757 PREIVKFIEA
-767 EFCDKL
+767 EYCNKL
-773 ENWDI
+773 ELWDV

-783 MGDVVYQISDEVSI
+783 VGDVVYQISDDIAV
-797 KTAKRDIW
+797 KTAKRDIY
-805 ISTQTPKHLCFTG
+805 ISRGHLCFTG

-824 NSDGQLGLD
+824 NSDGQIGLD
-833 DKAIAQVKERFYDAV
+833 EATIELVKERYHKAV
-848 KDTSKSIPNNAWYK
+848 KDSAKALPNVAWYRFAD
-862 YIENRKPLLIIYF
+862 NRKPLLIVYF
-875 IRPDTESEHAND
+875 IRPDSESEY
-887 SDLCKYKEQLGEDP
+887 SDKLLLNYKEQLGENP
-901 IIGFAVGFPANGAQE
+901 IIGFAVGFPANGPQN
-916 AKGIKYKGNIQYQR
+916 AKSIKYKGNLTYQR
-930 QLFEDII
+930 QLFENIE